1 MTSHLPVC
9 SVDTARLVCR
19 NVLALLNFD
28 DGDAKATNVSLTYD
42 NGDGQRDDEGD
53 DDDDEVDRVE
63 PPLPAEEDGRRDGVD
78 ARDDLDHEVGRQD
91 LEMDVTLNVCSTV
104 VVRTPRY
111 KEVMGLNRGKV
122 GLFLY
127 LYHPIRNSLK
137 GPGHLIFSQIFRGS
151 NSLVDHQT

>member
-9 SVDTARLVCR
+9 SGDTARLLCR

-28 DGDAKATNVSLTYD
+28 DAQASNASLTYD

-78 ARDDLDHEVGRQD
+78 ARDDLDHEVG
-91 LEMDVTLNVCSTV
+91 
-104 VVRTPRY
+104 
-111 KEVMGLNRGKV
+111 
-122 GLFLY
+122 
-127 LYHPIRNSLK
+127 
-137 GPGHLIFSQIFRGS
+137 
-151 NSLVDHQT
+151 